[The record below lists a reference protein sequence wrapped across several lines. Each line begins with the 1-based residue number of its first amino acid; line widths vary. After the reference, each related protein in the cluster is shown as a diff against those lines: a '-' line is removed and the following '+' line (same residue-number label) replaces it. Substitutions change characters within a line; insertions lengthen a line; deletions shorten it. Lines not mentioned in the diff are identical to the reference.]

1 MGMAASQA
9 RFLQLTARRT
19 NIEYM
24 GQQINQQRLALANAS
39 AGLFEKML
47 SMVPPTPPSSQDDK
61 YFTQGYKFTDSADD
75 VQKSVS
81 WESIVAGDAT
91 TSVLDTDFKDATTH
105 LPIGSFTFTGTGG
118 VSSATINAAG
128 MAAIANGT
136 SPVGDWDAAGL
147 ANLLGTAPTT
157 DQKAIGYTTVIR
169 NVTVEHNIYN
179 PDGQY
184 TTVKTQT
191 PALMNFDNL
200 NRLINFTVLNQ
211 AALNGQVSSQT
222 TTNTPK
228 TVGNGEAL
236 SYGGKFDDTL
246 FNNDMNKYE
255 FQKASYDYEVE
266 RINQSTKQIQSQD
279 KSLELKMKQLDTEH
293 NAVQTEMEAVQK
305 VIQKNIEGS
314 FKTFA

>member
-39 AGLFEKML
+39 SGLFEKML

-61 YFTQGYKFTDSADD
+61 YFTQGYKFTDAADD
-75 VQKSVS
+75 IQKSVS
-81 WESIVAGDAT
+81 WESVVVGDAT
-91 TSVLDTDFKDATTH
+91 TSVLNTDFKDSITSATIPT
-105 LPIGSFTFTGTGG
+105 FTFTGA
-118 VSSATINAAG
+118 SATAATITG
-128 MAAIANGT
+128 AQMAAAANGT
-136 SPVGDWDAAGL
+136 QASGDWDTAGL
-147 ANLLGTAPTT
+147 ANLLGNGPTA
-157 DQKAIGYTTVIR
+157 DQKAIGYTSVIR
-169 NVTVEHNIYN
+169 NITIEHNIYN

-200 NRLINFTVLNQ
+200 NRLLNFTVLNK
-211 AALNGQVSSQT
+211 AAINANPLTQT
-222 TTNTPK
+222 TANADK
-228 TVGNGEAL
+228 TVGNGDKL
-236 SYGGKFDDTL
+236 TYGGKFDDTSY
-246 FNNDMNKYE
+246 NNDMNKYE
-255 FQKASYDYEVE
+255 FQKAAYDYEIE

-305 VIQKNIEGS
+305 VIQKNIESS